1 MTASI
6 PSRPSSFWGPVLG
19 TGQADTIR
27 TDHEVLVIGAGIT
40 GLTTALLLARAGV
53 DVAVVDARRPGAG
66 TTARSTA
73 KASMLQS
80 TLGSQILAKHGESAL
95 SHYLQAN
102 ARGQQLI
109 REICE
114 ETQLV
119 ETQTRDAW
127 TYATTEQGAK
137 QVRAEYDALAQAGLA
152 VELRRP
158 AELPFETTEAV
169 VLPGQIQINPAQYL
183 AALHAELTKLDVPV
197 VWPHRI
203 ARIDSEH
210 GLLHETSTRGL
221 TSTAKWVVVATL
233 LPFPLRTLT
242 FANTSPMRSYIL
254 AARLNGALPKGM
266 YIGVD
271 SPTHSLRTALSA
283 SGEEY
288 LLVGGHGHEVGHA
301 NPTSQHVEG
310 LADWALAH
318 FDVREFSHRW
328 SAQDYSSTHLLPQV
342 GRSPLGP
349 ANLLI
354 ATGFGKWGIT
364 NGSAA
369 AEIITGHITGN
380 EPEWAALF
388 APRFSGLRK
397 LASQNVKVGFNLAK
411 GWLVEPHAGKGV
423 SAGLPAPRAVS
434 EVNGV
439 RRECSA
445 VCTHLGGIVR
455 FNNAEASWDCP
466 LHGSRFGPAGDVLEG
481 PAVTALNGHSDE
493 PLSSQT
499 AVADR

>member
-6 PSRPSSFWGPVLG
+6 PTHPSTFWGPVLG
-19 TGQADTIR
+19 TGDPDTIR

-40 GLTTALLLARAGV
+40 GLTTALQLARKGF
-53 DVAVVDARRPGAG
+53 DVAVVDARRPGGG

-73 KASMLQS
+73 KASLLQS
-80 TLGSQILAKHGESAL
+80 TLGSKILSQHGEQAL
-95 SHYLQAN
+95 RHYLQAN
-102 ARGQQLI
+102 AHGQRLI
-109 REICE
+109 EQICD
-114 ETQLV
+114 ETGLGDVQK
-119 ETQTRDAW
+119 RDAW
-127 TYATTEQGAK
+127 TYATSAQGAK
-137 QVRAEYDALAQAGLA
+137 QVRAEFEALAQAGLP
-152 VELRRP
+152 VELRDSD
-158 AELPFETTEAV
+158 ELPFRTTQAV
-169 VLPGQIQINPAQYL
+169 VLPNQIQINPAQYL
-183 AALHAELTKLDVPV
+183 AALHAELMRLDVPV

-203 ARIDSEH
+203 ARIDAEH
-210 GLLHETSTRGL
+210 GLLHATSTRGL
-221 TSTAKWVVVATL
+221 TNTARWIVIATL

-242 FANTSPMRSYIL
+242 FANTSPMRSYL
-254 AARLNGALPKGM
+254 MATRVNGAIPQGM

-288 LLVGGHGHEVGHA
+288 LLVGGHGHEVGHK

-310 LADWALAH
+310 LAQWA
-318 FDVREFSHRW
+318 VRTFAVKEISHRW
-328 SAQDYSSTHLLPQV
+328 SAQDYSSSHLLPQI

-349 ANLLI
+349 ENLLI
-354 ATGFGKWGIT
+354 ATGFGKWGMT

-369 AEIITGHITGN
+369 AEIIAGHITGSQ
-380 EPEWAALF
+380 PEWSSLF
-388 APRFSGLRK
+388 APRLAGLRK
-397 LASQNVKVGFNLAK
+397 VATQNIMVGFTLAK
-411 GWLVEPHAGKGV
+411 GWLVEP
-423 SAGLPAPRAVS
+423 SAGNGVRRGLPTPRAVS

-466 LHGSRFGPAGDVLEG
+466 LHGSRFSPAGEVLEG
-481 PAVTALNGHSDE
+481 PAVTALNGHVYE
-493 PLSSQT
+493 PLSSST